1 MIYNTPKANNR
12 QEIGRDTFGYTE
24 NRMADL
30 PPSGKALIDVELL
43 FPQFVHN

>member
-12 QEIGRDTFGYTE
+12 QEISRESYAYTA
-24 NRMADL
+24 NRMAHFSL
-30 PPSGKALIDVELL
+30 SGKALIDIELL